1 MAEGPFDGDDEQDE
15 EGDGE
20 AHAFEEHRAK
30 GRREQLPEGLT
41 CGGEHD
47 VFRSGGGEYSDAGR
61 DTRAEATKAGNGRK
75 MAQKIYDVV
84 GIGNA
89 IVDIIARCDD
99 GFLSKHDLA
108 KGFMRLIDAEEA
120 NRLYASMGPAI
131 ERSGGSVANTIAG
144 LASFGAK
151 CGFIGRVAADQF
163 GGIFRHDIRSLGVA
177 YDTLP
182 AADGAPTA
190 RCLILVTPDG
200 ERTMNTFLGASV
212 DFTPEDLDRDLIG
225 AAKIVYLEGYLFDRD
240 EAKAA
245 FRDAAREAK
254 ASGAKVALT
263 LSDAFCVDRHR
274 DDFRTLVREGADI
287 VFANEKEITTLYEV
301 NSFEEAADAALQDC
315 EMAVLTRSEAGSVI
329 VAGGETIEIE
339 ADPVAKVV
347 DMTGAGDLYAAGFL
361 YGLTHGAPLPACGR
375 LGSLAAAEVIG
386 HIGARPEISLRKL
399 AKERGLLG

>member
-1 MAEGPFDGDDEQDE
+1 MAKA
-15 EGDGE
+15 GDG
-20 AHAFEEHRAK
+20 
-30 GRREQLPEGLT
+30 
-41 CGGEHD
+41 
-47 VFRSGGGEYSDAGR
+47 R
-61 DTRAEATKAGNGRK
+61 D
-75 MAQKIYDVV
+75 MADKTYDVI

-89 IVDIIARCDD
+89 IVDIIARCDE

-108 KGFMRLIDAEEA
+108 KGSMRLIDADEA
-120 NRLYASMGPAI
+120 NRLYASMGPAV
-131 ERSGGSVANTIAG
+131 ERSGGSVANAIAG

-182 AADGAPTA
+182 ADGAPTA

-212 DFTPEDLDRDLIG
+212 DFKPEDLDLALIG

-245 FRDAAREAK
+245 FRKAARAAK
-254 ASGAKVALT
+254 KAGAKVALT

-274 DDFRTLVREGADI
+274 KDFKALVREGADI
-287 VFANEKEITTLYEV
+287 VFANEKEITTLYQV
-301 NSFEEAADAALQDC
+301 NSFAEAAEAALKDC

-329 VAGGETIEIE
+329 VAAGETIEISAEEIPQVVDLTGAGDLYAAGFLYGLTYGATLPVCGRLGSLAAGETIEIE
-339 ADPVAKVV
+339 AEPVSRVV
-347 DMTGAGDLYAAGFL
+347 DLTGAGDLYAAGFL
-361 YGLTHGAPLPACGR
+361 YGLTHGAKLTVCGR
-375 LGSLAAAEVIG
+375 LGSLAAAEAIG
-386 HIGARPEISLRKL
+386 HIGARPEISLHEL
-399 AKERGLLG
+399 AKENGLIG

>member
-1 MAEGPFDGDDEQDE
+1 MTD
-15 EGDGE
+15 
-20 AHAFEEHRAK
+20 K
-30 GRREQLPEGLT
+30 T
-41 CGGEHD
+41 
-47 VFRSGGGEYSDAGR
+47 
-61 DTRAEATKAGNGRK
+61 
-75 MAQKIYDVV
+75 YDVV

-89 IVDIIARCDD
+89 IVDIIARCDE

-108 KGFMRLIDAEEA
+108 KGFMRLIDADDA
-120 NRLYASMGPAI
+120 NRLYEAMGPAV
-131 ERSGGSVANTIAG
+131 ERSGGSVANSIAG

-212 DFTPEDLDRDLIG
+212 DFTPEDLDRALIG
-225 AAKIVYLEGYLFDRD
+225 TAKIVYLEGYLFDRD

-254 ASGAKVALT
+254 ASGAKVALS

-274 DDFRTLVREGADI
+274 DDFKALVREGADI
-287 VFANEKEITTLYEV
+287 VFANEKEITTLYQV

-329 VAGGETIEIE
+329 VAAGETIAIE
-339 ADPVAKVV
+339 AEPVGRVV
-347 DMTGAGDLYAAGFL
+347 DLTGAGDLYAAGFL
-361 YGLTHGAPLPACGR
+361 YGLTHGAELPVCGR
-375 LGSLAAAEVIG
+375 LGSIAAAEAIG
-386 HIGARPEISLRKL
+386 HIGARPEISLHDL
-399 AKERGLLG
+399 AKENGLID

>member
-1 MAEGPFDGDDEQDE
+1 MAE
-15 EGDGE
+15 
-20 AHAFEEHRAK
+20 K
-30 GRREQLPEGLT
+30 T
-41 CGGEHD
+41 
-47 VFRSGGGEYSDAGR
+47 
-61 DTRAEATKAGNGRK
+61 
-75 MAQKIYDVV
+75 YDVV

-89 IVDIIARCDD
+89 IVDIIARADE
-99 GFLSKHDLA
+99 GFLTKHDLA

-120 NRLYASMGPAI
+120 NRLYEAMGPAV
-131 ERSGGSVANTIAG
+131 ERSGGSAANTIAG

-182 AADGAPTA
+182 ASDGAPTA

-212 DFTPEDLDRDLIG
+212 DFTPEDLDLALIG
-225 AAKIVYLEGYLFDRD
+225 ASRIVYLEGYLFDRD

-245 FRDAAREAK
+245 FRAAARMAK
-254 ASGAKVALT
+254 KAGAKVALS

-274 DDFRTLVREGADI
+274 DDFKAFVREGADI
-287 VFANEKEITTLYEV
+287 VFANEKEITTLYQV
-301 NSFEEAADAALQDC
+301 NSFAEAADRALQDC

-329 VAGGETIEIE
+329 VAQGETFEIPAE
-339 ADPVAKVV
+339 SVAQVV
-347 DMTGAGDLYAAGFL
+347 DVTGAGDLYAAGFL
-361 YGLTHGAPLPACGR
+361 YGLTRGAPLESCGA
-375 LGSLAAAEVIG
+375 LGSLAAAEAIG

-399 AKERGLLG
+399 AKERGLIG